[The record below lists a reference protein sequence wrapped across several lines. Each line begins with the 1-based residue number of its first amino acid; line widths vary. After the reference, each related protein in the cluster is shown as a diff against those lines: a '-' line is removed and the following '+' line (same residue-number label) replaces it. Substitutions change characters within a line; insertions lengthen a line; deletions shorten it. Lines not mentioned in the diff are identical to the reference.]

1 MTKLQRKKQIKERIT
16 LVTISLT
23 ISIASIFAISTKVNT
38 YAIASE
44 NNGLRY
50 KYVTEYRLNATYIGS
65 GNFLDGNGNEW
76 KVQNREYKKGKSYT
90 LIMHDNG
97 TENIITDDVIVDIY

>member
-1 MTKLQRKKQIKERIT
+1 MTKLQRKRQIRERIT
-16 LVTISLT
+16 LITVASA
-23 ISIASIFAISTKVNT
+23 ISIASIFAISTKTNT

-44 NNGLRY
+44 NNGLHY

-65 GNFLDGNGNEW
+65 GNFVDENGNEW
-76 KVQNREYKKGKSYT
+76 KIQNGEYKKGKSYT